1 MRCGAA
7 RLLQRGTTRTLA
19 DMKRARVIAIWLG
32 VMALVGAG
40 LAAVSG
46 IAFWWAFLIVAAAIL
61 INGWVATLEDD
72 LPGGFNNPDG
82 THTPR
87 YAVVTGWVV
96 RGLGAFLALLVGAAV
111 LLHFLGAR

>member
-1 MRCGAA
+1 
-7 RLLQRGTTRTLA
+7 
-19 DMKRARVIAIWLG
+19 MKRALWTAVWLSAVALIA
-32 VMALVGAG
+32 AA

-46 IAFWWAFLIVAAAIL
+46 IAFWWAFVVVAAAIL
-61 INGWVATLEDD
+61 INGWIATVEDD

-96 RGLGAFLALLVGAAV
+96 RGLGVLLALLVVAA
-111 LLHFLGAR
+111 LSLHLVGAR